1 MSTTN
6 PPLPNTQ
13 LMGMP
18 YNITGKYANAES
30 VNLSA
35 PLFNFPTSQGAGS
48 VTIQGTTYSYPAD
61 VCRVSVLDEANAV
74 VTSYEDAQAASDRY
88 SFGVEVGYRKAM
100 FGGSVRTSFTASY
113 DSAASM
119 KSVAQRSLVRTYE
132 LQLPYTLTQLQG
144 MLTAQAN
151 SDINGSGSADQVI
164 ATYGTHVLVKGV
176 FGGLNLFSQSLSS
189 FNCTSDIAINA
200 ALSANYAGA
209 DGQATGGYNTINIA
223 SASQSNAI
231 MQIFGGDPATL
242 GTTYQQWASSLSKGN
257 WVMVDFP
264 HDNASLLP
272 LAQRASSPARQ
283 QELMDAMNRALAA
296 AGSPVPVVYGLR
308 WINEKVG
315 YTKGG
320 TPDITVRV
328 ASNTQVVVGLGAGV
342 NSKKVN
348 RAVLHVLDMATNTTS
363 DIYNPSP
370 SSYERDLNVPLSV
383 QDAYGNPLRG
393 VAAVGVGLY
402 ADDNNMRGMTLNYQ
416 ELNPS
421 DPKLGYLSGSTQTL
435 TWGTSEDSAYIA
447 DPGWIIT
454 EIGMGMDNTSS
465 NLKVLHVKVAQ
476 LEHYALQRD

>member
-1 MSTTN
+1 
-6 PPLPNTQ
+6 
-13 LMGMP
+13 
-18 YNITGKYANAES
+18 
-30 VNLSA
+30 
-35 PLFNFPTSQGAGS
+35 
-48 VTIQGTTYSYPAD
+48 
-61 VCRVSVLDEANAV
+61 
-74 VTSYEDAQAASDRY
+74 
-88 SFGVEVGYRKAM
+88 
-100 FGGSVRTSFTASY
+100 
-113 DSAASM
+113 
-119 KSVAQRSLVRTYE
+119 
-132 LQLPYTLTQLQG
+132 
-144 MLTAQAN
+144 
-151 SDINGSGSADQVI
+151 
-164 ATYGTHVLVKGV
+164 
-176 FGGLNLFSQSLSS
+176 
-189 FNCTSDIAINA
+189 
-200 ALSANYAGA
+200 
-209 DGQATGGYNTINIA
+209 
-223 SASQSNAI
+223 
-231 MQIFGGDPATL
+231 
-242 GTTYQQWASSLSKGN
+242 
-257 WVMVDFP
+257 MVDFP

-272 LAQRASSPARQ
+272 LAQLASSPARQ

-308 WINEKVG
+308 WTNEKVG